1 MSTERRQASASGHHR
16 HQYPAD
22 DPPECPTG
30 EPAIQCSRT
39 ITVSAEAADSTGSIT
54 EVAFYEGSTP
64 FGSATSVP
72 YQVTWNNVPA
82 GGYVYGNPGGVKQ
95 VIEI

>member
-1 MSTERRQASASGHHR
+1 
-16 HQYPAD
+16 
-22 DPPECPTG
+22 
-30 EPAIQCSRT
+30 
-39 ITVSAEAADSTGSIT
+39 
-54 EVAFYEGSTP
+54 VAFYEGSTP